1 MSAEERSAGAADRS
15 NGTPDAPSSMDLRI
29 TLYKLNIFCQVV
41 EAGGVTRAADQL
53 ILTQPVVT
61 GHIRSLEE
69 RLGAKLFERSGRHN
83 VLTEAGERTYRWGR
97 EMLRAAHELHRELE
111 EIGDGSSGSVNI
123 AASMSAGSYL
133 LPPLIAAFARERPKV
148 HISMTVSDQA
158 AAQEAVQG
166 GDVDF
171 AIAIGDIPPQP
182 DWLECEVIG
191 EEELVVVTA
200 PGAASTA
207 PLSPE
212 DLAELRFVESPMS
225 GRRKLADRR
234 LADFG
239 VPERRIAIELGHP
252 EAMKQAVEYGVG
264 AAMLYRG
271 SIQEE
276 LLRGTL
282 TEHPLEGADLSF
294 PVLLLVRRDKI
305 LSRAQSALL
314 GEIRLACQ
322 LPAAAR

>member
-1 MSAEERSAGAADRS
+1 
-15 NGTPDAPSSMDLRI
+15 MDLRI

-41 EAGGVTRAADQL
+41 EAGGVTRAAEQL

-69 RLGAKLFERSGRHN
+69 RLGTKLFERSGRHN

-133 LPPLIAAFARERPKV
+133 LPPLIANFARERPNV

-158 AAQEAVQG
+158 AAQEAVQV

-200 PGAASTA
+200 PGAAPAT
-207 PLSPE
+207 PLGP
-212 DLAELRFVESPMS
+212 DDVAELRFVESPMS

-234 LADFG
+234 LADLG
-239 VPERRIAIELGHP
+239 VPDRKIAIELGHP

-264 AAMLYRG
+264 AAMLFRG
-271 SIQEE
+271 SIQDE

-282 TEHPLEGADLSF
+282 AEQPLEGADLAF

-305 LSRAQSALL
+305 FSRAQSALL
-314 GEIRLACQ
+314 GEIRLACG
-322 LPAAAR
+322 LPRAAR